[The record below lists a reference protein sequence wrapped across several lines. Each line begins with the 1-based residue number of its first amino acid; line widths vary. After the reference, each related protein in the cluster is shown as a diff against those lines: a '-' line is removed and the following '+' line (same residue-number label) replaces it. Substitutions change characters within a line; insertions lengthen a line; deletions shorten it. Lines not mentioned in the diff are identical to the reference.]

1 MKIPV
6 RTLCVALLAGLAACS
21 DPIDRALNKVSKGAG
36 TDPQPTTS
44 ALFQSLFIAD
54 LHADTLATDRDI
66 FTTDA
71 ADPAGH
77 VDLPRLQQGNVAL
90 QAFTVFTDT
99 PLPRPE
105 TGCVSGDDTNFAAI
119 LQAIQLRPPA
129 TWFSQAESALH
140 QARLLHRLRDRSL
153 VLAADDEKDGKPND
167 RATLLL
173 IETAADV
180 AELVQRRRNHEPVIG
195 AFLGLEGG
203 HALEGDLDNVR
214 AFFDAGFRMIAP
226 THRFD
231 NELASASEGCGEP
244 RGLTQ
249 FGREVIAAAAQRHMV
264 IDLAHAASP
273 TIQEVAAMAV
283 AGGYPVVVS
292 HGGVF
297 ETCHPEDPNR
307 VARNIHDEDI
317 EAVAATGGVI
327 GIGYWPEAVCWTET
341 DFQSQRLDK
350 IVEAM
355 AHTLKV
361 LRGNALAARMRARDP
376 AYDPFDHIAF
386 GSDYDGAVTVPFD
399 AGGIGQ
405 LVAALQ
411 AYRAKDGSR
420 PFDDLATRKIAG
432 ANVCRVLA
440 TQLPG
445 GDAEFA
451 RTTCAPLLRGEG
463 LALFP
468 DPTVGVEAKED
479 RNKM

>member
-1 MKIPV
+1 MQHPSRSLFI
-6 RTLCVALLAGLAACS
+6 ALLAGLAACS
-21 DPIDRALNKVSKGAG
+21 DPIDRVLNKVSKGAG
-36 TDPQPTTS
+36 ADQQSTTS
-44 ALFQSLFIAD
+44 ELFQSLFIAD
-54 LHADTLATDRDI
+54 LHADTLATDRDV

-99 PLPRPE
+99 PTARSDS
-105 TGCVSGDDTNFAAI
+105 GCVSGDDTNTATI
-119 LQAIQLRPPA
+119 LQWVQLRPPA
-129 TWFSQAESALH
+129 TWFSQSERALH

-153 VLAADDEKDGKPND
+153 LLAAKDEKNGKAND

-180 AELVQRRRNHEPVIG
+180 AELVRRRRDHEPVIG

-231 NELASASEGCGEP
+231 NALASASEGCGEP
-244 RGLTQ
+244 GGLSPY
-249 FGREVIAAAAQRHMV
+249 GREVIAAAAKRHMV

-307 VARNIHDEDI
+307 VARNIHDGDI

-327 GIGYWPEAVCWTET
+327 GIGYWPEAVCWRET
-341 DFQSQRLDK
+341 DDQSQRRGK

-361 LRGNALAARMRARDP
+361 LRSEAFTARMRARDP

-411 AYRAKDGSR
+411 AYRTEDGRR
-420 PFDDLATRKIAG
+420 PFDDAAIRKIAG

-445 GDAEFA
+445 GDAELA
-451 RTTCAPLLRGEG
+451 GTTCAPLLREEG
-463 LALFP
+463 LARLP
-468 DPTVGVEAKED
+468 VQADPVETKAT
-479 RNKM
+479 RN